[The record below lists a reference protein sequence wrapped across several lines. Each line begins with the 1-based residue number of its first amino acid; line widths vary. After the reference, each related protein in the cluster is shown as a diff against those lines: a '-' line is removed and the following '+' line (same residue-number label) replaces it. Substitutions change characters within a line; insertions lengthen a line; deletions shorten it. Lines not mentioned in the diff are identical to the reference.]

1 MYIVPFN
8 ACIQYSVLY
17 VNIVR
22 SVNIKQADKD
32 LKGFILVFDN
42 KKKGLIEIHSKS
54 TPSQC
59 HKKNKI

>member
-42 KKKGLIEIHSKS
+42 KKKRSY
-54 TPSQC
+54 
-59 HKKNKI
+59 